1 MAKFGIPAISMCI
14 GPDGMA
20 KTSDDKISVAK
31 LLYETGK
38 KYGLKPWQY
47 IFDVLTFTLA
57 TGEQEYANS
66 AVETLRGISLVK
78 KEFQVVLLL
87 LV

>member
-1 MAKFGIPAISMCI
+1 
-14 GPDGMA
+14 MA
-20 KTSDDKISVAK
+20 KTSDDKIKVAR
-31 LLYETGK
+31 LLFETGK

-66 AVETLRGISLVK
+66 AIETLKGIS
-78 KEFQVVLLL
+78 
-87 LV
+87 